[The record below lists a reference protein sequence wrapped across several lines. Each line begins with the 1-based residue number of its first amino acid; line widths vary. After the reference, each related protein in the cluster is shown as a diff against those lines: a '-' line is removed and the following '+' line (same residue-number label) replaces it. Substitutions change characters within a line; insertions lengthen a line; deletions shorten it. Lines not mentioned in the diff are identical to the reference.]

1 MADTFE
7 RTSTT
12 TQGSISDARAGE
24 AKIAELEDQM
34 NAIDQS
40 AAGMQH
46 AVQELQESSKQISVI
61 AVSVQ
66 EIASQIKLLSLNAT
80 IEAARAGEH
89 GKGFA
94 VVAQEVSRL
103 SEDTRTTVNRIAD
116 IVSKSRSITA
126 EVVESINQVQGLTM
140 QGKRQSEESS
150 KLFSSILMSVQSS
163 ADRMMSAEKEMKL
176 LSMTIGSIR
185 EATSEAAVSAE
196 NFKESTER
204 M

>member
-1 MADTFE
+1 
-7 RTSTT
+7 
-12 TQGSISDARAGE
+12 
-24 AKIAELEDQM
+24 
-34 NAIDQS
+34 
-40 AAGMQH
+40 MQH
-46 AVQELQESSKQISVI
+46 AVQELQESSKLISVI

-80 IEAARAGEH
+80 IEAARTGEH

-103 SEDTRTTVNRIAD
+103 SEDTRTTVNRIAG
-116 IVSKSRSITA
+116 IVSKWRSITA
-126 EVVESINQVQGLTM
+126 EVVESINQVQQLTK
-140 QGKRQSEESS
+140 QGKRQYEESS

-185 EATSEAAVSAE
+185 EAAVSAE